1 MTQRAHNNVHALAVD
16 MEDNLV
22 IRDFC
27 HKVIMVLLV
36 EDQLT
41 EAERDFIFDM
51 RKGLIARADA
61 KEMRIKNAWTPSA
74 KQMNYVQAI
83 YSEYQ

>member
-1 MTQRAHNNVHALAVD
+1 MTQRAHNKVHALAVD

-22 IRDFC
+22 IRDFV
-27 HKVIMVLLV
+27 HKIIMLLLV
-36 EDQLT
+36 EDRLT
-41 EAERDFIFDM
+41 QAEHMFIMDM
-51 RKGLIARADA
+51 RDGLIARADA
-61 KEMRIKNAWTPSA
+61 KEMRIQNAWTPSG